1 MRVER
6 WIATI
11 GNAQLVVA
19 CVGQGELDGATLA
32 DHTSLTATV
41 QCARSALTSNS
52 AAREEDDRIAWCD
65 GATFSR
71 VASDRERGADAGEE
85 EGGREE
91 HAWRGWRW

>member
-1 MRVER
+1 MRVEL
-6 WIATI
+6 WVATI
-11 GNAQLVVA
+11 GDAQLVA
-19 CVGQGELDGATLA
+19 TYIGQGELDGATLA

-52 AAREEDDRIAWCD
+52 AAREEDDRMAWCD

-91 HAWRGWRW
+91 HAWRCGWW